1 MYSPSQGVVYCFMC
15 KLFGSDHKK
24 KTQSPF
30 VSTGFSNWKKSNKI
44 VLHEN
49 SLEHQ
54 SATTKWLVRSNT
66 KTSVNKEMCRQIS
79 AERDYWIQVFKRI
92 TTVVKFLAIRG
103 LPLRGD
109 HEVFGVNNNG
119 NYLGLLELIA
129 DFDPFL
135 KTHIELYG
143 NKGKGN
149 PSYLSKTICNEIV
162 NLMKN
167 DLVNFMVEEV
177 KQAKYFS
184 IIMDSTPDLAKIDQ
198 MAIVLRYCI
207 SSKVYERL
215 FDLTPVTSHKG
226 ESIFDI
232 LCEFL
237 KNAGLDIINCRGQS
251 YDNASN
257 MSGIYEGLQAH
268 VKNQNTLAVYIP
280 CTAHSLNLV
289 GVHSVDC
296 CEEAVHFFSFLQ
308 MLYNFFSGSTHR
320 WTILINSL
328 EKKDKERLLVLKSLS
343 DTRWACHSEACR
355 ALTKNYKT
363 ILTVLSEISESKN
376 ENGDTK
382 YHAKVLLKN
391 MLKKET
397 GYLCLFW
404 NDILQHCNKISINL
418 QSKSNDIL
426 QAVYLLKSL
435 KNVISSLRD
444 SNMIYER
451 RVGEFCSQISN
462 TYKDE
467 CKRKITKKFSDG
479 NNKGLTVLSGNDK
492 FRVETHHVII
502 DKFCSE
508 LDKRINAYSV
518 VVEHFLFLTRLHVE
532 STDDVEESV
541 NKFLSVYK
549 NDVDDSIKYEL
560 IHFKQFWDQLKPTFD
575 GSDVHKIFEWM
586 TEYNIINIF
595 PNIHI
600 AIRIYLTIP
609 VANCTAERAFSKL
622 ARIKNKNRS
631 TQTQE
636 NLSSLMILS
645 TENDILQHLSF
656 DKTLQAFA
664 TQKARKKTFI

>member
-1 MYSPSQGVVYCFMC
+1 MC